1 MERESPG
8 DSQRLPR
15 NVLGLLGCELV
26 SAVGTGLVLP
36 FTAIFL
42 AEVHDAGTTGIG
54 LLVGAM
60 ALLGVV
66 GSLVSGRIVRFG
78 PRLVAQAGLFGQ
90 GLAFVLVGFAPS
102 LPTLAAAFALAGFGT
117 GLANPQLGVILTELT
132 PEAVQ
137 PRAFAVSH
145 WIQNL
150 GLGSG
155 ALLGGWL
162 ADGLDPGAFTF
173 MYVLDGLSCA
183 FLAVCLFFFLPTR
196 SRGPAETAGKQG
208 GDTAD
213 GTAAVSYR
221 GALAQA
227 AISLVLVIQ
236 LSYEA
241 LGFYQIDSSVALLLH
256 DLLFSPQAIGAF
268 VAVNTM
274 TVVVL
279 QVPLASWTT
288 RVPRARLLML
298 QGLLWL
304 IGYGLAF
311 LGTAGPEEWAVPLL
325 VAFYA
330 VFAVGECFYFAALMP
345 LVSQVTPKHY
355 LPRAFAL
362 LSSVSGVSKLSGPMI
377 GLLFVGSAHPLSLW
391 FLLSA
396 AVLVAMACAWRLAAL
411 TRTTTASVPEAK
423 PGDDAE
429 PALPR
434 PVEDPV

>member
-1 MERESPG
+1 M
-8 DSQRLPR
+8 
-15 NVLGLLGCELV
+15 LGLLGFELV

-42 AEVHDAGTTGIG
+42 AEVHGAGTTGIG

-90 GLAFVLVGFAPS
+90 ALAFVLVGFAPS
-102 LPTLAAAFALAGFGT
+102 LPTLAVTFALAGFGT

-137 PRAFAVSH
+137 PKAFAVSH

-162 ADGLDPGAFTF
+162 AEGLDRGAFTL

-183 FLAVCLFFFLPTR
+183 VLAVCLFFIPLR
-196 SRGPAETAGKQG
+196 SRGSEKTTGKRG
-208 GDTAD
+208 ADPAD
-213 GTAAVSYR
+213 GAAAISYR

-279 QVPLASWTT
+279 QVPLAAWTT

-304 IGYGLAF
+304 VGYGLAL
-311 LGTAGPEEWAVPLL
+311 LGTAGPREWAVPLL

-330 VFAVGECFYFAALMP
+330 VFAIGECFYFAALMP
-345 LVSQVTPKHY
+345 LVSQVTPKPY

-377 GLLFVGSAHPLSLW
+377 GLLFVGSPHPLSLW
-391 FLLSA
+391 ALLSA
-396 AVLVAMACAWRLAAL
+396 AALVAVACAWRLAAL
-411 TRTTTASVPEAK
+411 TRTTTDSVPEAK

-429 PALPR
+429 PALSR